1 VADGAYDVGRK
12 DKREDSMTIVGRRVA
27 LTAIVLSVI
36 PLWYGH
42 RERALVST
50 QRRPLMATRIFAG
63 TDGLTHVEDVSLQM
77 GSVPGA
83 PASVEESP
91 AVMGAKSYVVRL
103 APGFTESW
111 HNEEARRYVIPV
123 SGSAEVEVSGGK
135 KVSVEPGRIY
145 LAEDLTGK
153 GHMFRVTGHEDWV
166 AMFVDKGQ

>member
-1 VADGAYDVGRK
+1 
-12 DKREDSMTIVGRRVA
+12 MTIVGRRVA
-27 LTAIVLSVI
+27 LTAIVLSII

-42 RERALVST
+42 RHRVLVSAE
-50 QRRPLMATRIFAG
+50 QHRPLMATRIYAG
-63 TDGLTHVEDVSLQM
+63 ADGLTHVEEVNLQM
-77 GSVPGA
+77 GSVAGA

-123 SGSAEVEVSGGK
+123 SGSAEVEVSGGQ

-153 GHMFRVTGHEDWV
+153 GHTFRVTGHEDWV